1 MLEHGHGW
9 HRMSISPGWTSLH
22 LILVEK
28 MQPWAAIEVFPM
40 HTTLCSHSS
49 PTLILP
55 SPRSP
60 QSWLQPEP
68 SSDTI

>member
-9 HRMSISPGWTSLH
+9 HRMSISRGWTSLH

-55 SPRSP
+55 SSRSP